1 VREVVYRKII
11 EFDSNG
17 DLQFQPDEIREF
29 LIRVL
34 KEDETEIPY
43 FVKNVF
49 RYDYNND
56 GVI

>member
-1 VREVVYRKII
+1 VVYRKII